1 MEVLAVGAGSTA
13 FLGRL
18 IIPNSLMYRLLH
30 LLERVKGIEAFTD
43 NPQVAQIEHIPGDDA
58 RGYTQ
63 IRAQIEKPLEP
74 DLAAVVAAWP
84 VLSAPLKAAIVPIA
98 NTATHKEGQ

>member
-1 MEVLAVGAGSTA
+1 M
-13 FLGRL
+13 
-18 IIPNSLMYRLLH
+18 
-30 LLERVKGIEAFTD
+30 ERVKGIEAFTD

-84 VLSAPLKAAIVPIA
+84 SLSAPLKAGILAIVNSAP
-98 NTATHKEGQ
+98 HSGEVS

>member
-1 MEVLAVGAGSTA
+1 M
-13 FLGRL
+13 
-18 IIPNSLMYRLLH
+18 
-30 LLERVKGIEAFTD
+30 ERVKGIEAFAENT
-43 NPQVAQIEHIPGDDA
+43 QVAQNQYTTQEGE

-84 VLSAPLKAAIVPIA
+84 SLSAPLKAAIVAIA
-98 NTATHKEGQ
+98 NAATNKGGQ

>member
-1 MEVLAVGAGSTA
+1 
-13 FLGRL
+13 
-18 IIPNSLMYRLLH
+18 
-30 LLERVKGIEAFTD
+30 LERVKGIEVFTE
-43 NPQVAQIEHIPGDDA
+43 NPQVADNQHPTQEGE

-84 VLSAPLKAAIVPIA
+84 SLSAPLKAAIVAIV
-98 NTATHKEGQ
+98 NTATNKGGQ